1 MGSRDGPFNEP
12 GTEFT
17 PIDDADTD
25 AGDQRESPASDAFS
39 GSPDVASSEDQ
50 SSFFGPVERP
60 LALSKVRDHG
70 VWTRCFRLSRT
81 F

>member
-1 MGSRDGPFNEP
+1 MGSSDGPFNEP
-12 GTEFT
+12 GTEFS
-17 PIDDADTD
+17 PIYAADTD

-39 GSPDVASSEDQ
+39 GSTDVAGSEDQ
-50 SSFFGPVERP
+50 SSMQP
-60 LALSKVRDHG
+60 LDLSKVRDHG